1 MEKFYGEV
9 ETYSLK
15 QAKLREDEKRKDR
28 SHKNTARVKVTQ
40 TESET
45 DHGQSKS
52 AALEL
57 TWKGKKQGRT
67 RQNTKN
73 KVT

>member
-9 ETYSLK
+9 ETYRQS
-15 QAKLREDEKRKDR
+15 RERVRKDR

-40 TESET
+40 TDSKT
-45 DHGQSKS
+45 DYGQNKS

-57 TWKGKKQGRT
+57 TQEGKEQGED
-67 RQNTKN
+67 KA
-73 KVT
+73 KYEK